1 MCCSEGGCCGG
12 SCKYKGTC
20 IRNLGWALIVL
31 AVIGVILAAIADG
44 VYAGYPFAVVHHIS
58 APIWGGAF
66 IIVAGGLAVCG
77 GKSPENACLRISLL
91 VMSIF
96 AIMFAIVIWIIAA
109 IGLGVD
115 GTQCDWFVEGPC
127 KGDNNWDWNCGWW
140 SDYWI
145 ALLVMSIIGIMFA
158 FVIWIIAAIGLIAD
172 GNQCE
177 WFKLGP
183 CESYESHN
191 DNCGWWYD
199 YWYDLY
205 PNWRDIDCG
214 GIKALHALQ
223 LLLGLAETVL
233 MFIVSIRT
241 CCGTCRNCCEGTQQ
255 PPTHAIVYQPGQP
268 LPQQVHSG
276 VIIMQTA
283 PGGQPYAVQQPAY
296 NPQAQPGSYPMQP
309 QAGPYPTQPQPGS
322 YPTQPQPGSYP
333 TQPQPGT
340 YPAQPQAGAYPGTQ
354 PGPYPA
360 QPGSYPTQAGPQ
372 PPPYNTVTDQKI

>member
-1 MCCSEGGCCGG
+1 MAMCCSEGGCCGG

-140 SDYWI
+140 S
-145 ALLVMSIIGIMFA
+145 
-158 FVIWIIAAIGLIAD
+158 
-172 GNQCE
+172 
-177 WFKLGP
+177 
-183 CESYESHN
+183 
-191 DNCGWWYD
+191 D